1 MLTAAAVS
9 RKSVTED
16 RSQRGTSKPIT
27 RPLSLVPKLDEDVLA
42 QLPEDIR
49 LEVIANREEHLC
61 IAEYD
66 TTLEKMEKVLGK
78 KLGQNLFQNCRG
90 IDDRPLAYEQ
100 VGVQILLRP
109 TYLFLVPYFSFRSA
123 KPFPPK

>member
-1 MLTAAAVS
+1 MATKEAKPNGQFLLDS
-9 RKSVTED
+9 RND
-16 RSQRGTSKPIT
+16 ILAYMAPM
-27 RPLSLVPKLDEDVLA
+27 SLDLLPGVGSSISHKLKQAGLNNCGDV
-42 QLPEDIR
+42 Q
-49 LEVIANREEHLC
+49 N
-61 IAEYD
+61 